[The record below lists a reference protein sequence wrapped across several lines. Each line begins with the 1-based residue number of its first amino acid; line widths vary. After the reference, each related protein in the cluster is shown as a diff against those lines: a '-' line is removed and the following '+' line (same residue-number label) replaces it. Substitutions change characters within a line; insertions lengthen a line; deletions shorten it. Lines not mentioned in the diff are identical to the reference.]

1 VTHSAEDPERY
12 RFLYTHFDR
21 KGDRDASYRAA
32 LVLDALGEA
41 DINESLFV
49 TTHRPDGLQPVRGAL
64 SYADWNDRLC
74 VGCREPETTALL
86 RAIAPALGSVGFQH
100 VRRQRRELELPDDAR
115 QEPEKSTTTLAKTL
129 HWASR
134 LLCVPASELYVL
146 TDLPGSLGLAPGPE
160 QPVVACSRTLG
171 SGFSLPELVFLWARE
186 LAFARPEESAL
197 CYFPTARELAHL
209 LQAALAVGGS
219 VSMRAIDGDA
229 KRIASGLKR
238 EVRGASL
245 DALQQ
250 AAQRFNGNDVLSR
263 ATLFMRGAE
272 LVAGRVALAAC
283 GNLELALALSRR
295 FPRGRVTADAERRA
309 DLLSFTVSPELGQI
323 RATLGVAL
331 S

>member
-1 VTHSAEDPERY
+1 
-12 RFLYTHFDR
+12 
-21 KGDRDASYRAA
+21 
-32 LVLDALGEA
+32 LDALGEA
-41 DINESLFV
+41 DINESMLV
-49 TTHRPDGLQPVRGAL
+49 TTHRPDGLQPVRATL
-64 SYADWNDRLC
+64 TYADWNQRLC
-74 VGCREPETTALL
+74 AGAREPETTALL
-86 RAIAPALGSVGFQH
+86 RAIAPALASVGFQH
-100 VRRQRRELELPDDAR
+100 ARRQRRDRDLPEDAR

-134 LLCVPASELYVL
+134 LLCVPAAELYVL
-146 TDLPGSLGLAPGPE
+146 GDMPGALGLTPGPE
-160 QPVVACSRTLG
+160 QPTLTCSRALG

-197 CYFPTARELAHL
+197 CYFPSARELSHL
-209 LQAALAVGGS
+209 ISAALAVGGS
-219 VSMRAIDGDA
+219 LSMRAIDPEA
-229 KRIASGLKR
+229 KRVASNLKR

-250 AAQRFNGNDVLSR
+250 AAQRFNGHDVLDR
-263 ATLFMRGAE
+263 ATQFMRGAE

-295 FPRGRVTADAERRA
+295 FPRGHVTADAERRA

-323 RATLGVAL
+323 RATLGIAI